1 MLPRALLIGGFAALT
16 LPAAASAATLSTTS
30 TQAVY
35 QAAQGDLVE
44 LQVYGGWD
52 DDLHASATYFLPV
65 NGNQTDPTT
74 ADAACV
80 ARPAGA
86 SSCARTGAR
95 LHLAGQ
101 DDFVGVGAAGETVEV
116 HLGGGKDRMWTTGS
130 KVVAFGDAGDDSVQ
144 GGPGFD
150 QLDGGTGDDTL
161 DPYSFGD
168 VVTGGP
174 GFDTVRYSGH
184 TETVIVTL
192 DDVANDGRRATTGHI
207 ADGNNIRSDVEQVI
221 GGSGDDELEGNAG
234 ANSLRGGDG
243 ADVLTGSGGA
253 DTFAGDAGADTINAR
268 DGVADAIDCGPGADI
283 AIADAIDTTTSC
295 ETVQLPP
302 ASPPPPPVIPQGTP
316 DPAPDPVIPAMTPVR
331 LDATVVG
338 RWGLGRRVT
347 TVFELAVKRIPAGG
361 KVEVR
366 CHGKGCPFARRVIA
380 PAGGTAPLTKLFAN
394 RKLRRGT
401 VVEVRV
407 TAPGMVGKVVRYTM
421 RTRRKL
427 PRTAPLCLPP
437 GATKPVAC

>member
-80 ARPAGA
+80 ARPTGA

-101 DDFVGVGAAGETVEV
+101 DDFVGVGAAGDTVEV
-116 HLGGGKDRMWTTGS
+116 HLGGGSDRMWSTGS
-130 KVVAFGDAGDDSVQ
+130 KVVAYGDAGDDSVQ

-192 DDVANDGRRATTGHI
+192 DDVANDGRRATAGHI
-207 ADGNNIRSDVEQVI
+207 ADGNNIRSDVEQRRRRVRRRRA
-221 GGSGDDELEGNAG
+221 GGQRGPEHPARRRRRGRADRQRRRRHVRGRRRGRHDQRARRRRGRDRLRAGRRHRDRRRDRHDDELRDRPA
-234 ANSLRGGDG
+234 AACR
-243 ADVLTGSGGA
+243 APA
-253 DTFAGDAGADTINAR
+253 AAGDPAGST
-268 DGVADAIDCGPGADI
+268 GPEPI
-283 AIADAIDTTTSC
+283 R
-295 ETVQLPP
+295 LPVVTP
-302 ASPPPPPVIPQGTP
+302 A
-316 DPAPDPVIPAMTPVR
+316 R

-347 TVFELAVKRIPAGG
+347 TVFQLAVKRIPAGG

-366 CHGKGCPFARRVIA
+366 CDGKGCPFARRVIA
-380 PAGGTAPLTKLFAN
+380 PAGGTATLTKLFAN